1 MKNATSSAQKGVC
14 MTLVLFAHTAHTC
27 KAPPGFFNFF
37 LQLQGKNVQ
46 IQTNFAVKDLYI
58 WLASVRCCLPA
69 SSSNCK
75 GSPGLLHLNLFL
87 FTIITSHNTDLS
99 PEHLLIIQLSSSHV
113 IA

>member
-14 MTLVLFAHTAHTC
+14 MTLVL
-27 KAPPGFFNFF
+27 APPGFFNFF

-46 IQTNFAVKDLYI
+46 IHTNFAVKDLYI
-58 WLASVRCCLPA
+58 WLASVRYCLPA

-75 GSPGLLHLNLFL
+75 GSPGLLHLNLLL
-87 FTIITSHNTDLS
+87 FTFITSHNTDLA